1 MYDKKKKTFLWKDK
15 NVVCE
20 GQMNISS
27 ANALV
32 MLLFSEC

>member
-1 MYDKKKKTFLWKDK
+1 
-15 NVVCE
+15 
-20 GQMNISS
+20 MNISS